1 MEMNNL
7 KTLSTDKRDF
17 KGTVYL
23 SQEHKLFGIY
33 LGIEGM
39 DIIYMTCWDGEM
51 RSGRENIFRAPP
63 EFFHTILKG
72 GKEID

>member
-1 MEMNNL
+1 MEVNNL

-23 SQEHKLFGIY
+23 NQEHKFFGIY

-39 DIIYMTCWDGEM
+39 DMILMVDWDGEM
-51 RSGRENIFRAPP
+51 RSAHENVFRAPP